1 MCLRAVSVSVC
12 VRIST
17 RVYALSPGC
26 CLSIWRRVGLCVQV
40 RLDQCGL
47 WEGTR
52 RMCLLC
58 ARLPCVS
65 GNTEGCVCPQGW
77 EIPVWARARACVC
90 TCVRS
95 PLSCRAELALP
106 SAGLLSQSLEFS
118 SPADNYTV
126 CEGDNAT
133 LRYLPPPPHLGDSED
148 HPVRLFTF
156 LRGSQSSPAEAAWS
170 LSLRRGGEGHGLWAW
185 LPVWASVSPSA
196 KWVEE

>member
-1 MCLRAVSVSVC
+1 MCMYVSACSICVC

-47 WEGTR
+47 MGRNTLHVLALR
-52 RMCLLC
+52 LSLC
-58 ARLPCVS
+58 ACLPCVS
-65 GNTEGCVCPQGW
+65 GNTEGCVCPRGW
-77 EIPVWARARACVC
+77 EMPVWAGARACVC

-133 LRYLPPPPHLGDSED
+133 LRYLPPLPPS
-148 HPVRLFTF
+148 
-156 LRGSQSSPAEAAWS
+156 RG
-170 LSLRRGGEGHGLWAW
+170 LRR
-185 LPVWASVSPSA
+185 SPSPTLHLP
-196 KWVEE
+196 

>member
-17 RVYALSPGC
+17 RVYALSPRC

-47 WEGTR
+47 MGRNTLHVLALRLSAVRLGKYR
-52 RMCLLC
+52 RMRVPAGLGD
-58 ARLPCVS
+58 ACV
-65 GNTEGCVCPQGW
+65 GRGTCVCVHMCTVPAELPSRTGP
-77 EIPVWARARACVC
+77 PV
-90 TCVRS
+90 
-95 PLSCRAELALP
+95 CRAAVPEP
-106 SAGLLSQSLEFS
+106 GVQLSRGQLHGVRRRQRH
-118 SPADNYTV
+118 PQV
-126 CEGDNAT
+126 
-133 LRYLPPPPHLGDSED
+133 PPPPHLRDSED

-156 LRGSQSSPAEAAWS
+156 LRGSQSSPAGAAWS